1 MTTYI
6 SIEQVDEL
14 LGAGWAP
21 QDQKSRSVLM
31 ANTWLTNLRL
41 PEFDPVPADVVQAG
55 AEVAKEAAAGNLY
68 QAKETGVL
76 SKSVVADGVSTS
88 KTYSESS
95 RAFSAGES
103 FALALLAQYLGI
115 GQVKVVRG

>member
-1 MTTYI
+1 MATYI
-6 SIEQVDEL
+6 SIEQVDDL

-31 ANTWLTNLRL
+31 ANTWLTNLKL
-41 PEFDPVPADVVQAG
+41 PDFDLVPTNVAQAG

-76 SKSVVADGVSTS
+76 SKSVDADGISTS
-88 KTYSESS
+88 KTYSATS
-95 RAFSAGES
+95 RAISAGEL
-103 FALALLAQYLGI
+103 FALALLTPYLGT
-115 GQVKVVRG
+115 GQAKVVRG